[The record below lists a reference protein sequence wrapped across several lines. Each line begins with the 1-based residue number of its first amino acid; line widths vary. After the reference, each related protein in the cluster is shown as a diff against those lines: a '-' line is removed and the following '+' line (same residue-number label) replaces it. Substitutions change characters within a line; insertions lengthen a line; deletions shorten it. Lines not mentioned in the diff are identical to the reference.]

1 MFIYLLLVNFAFALL
16 VCVVLAWIFKRP
28 VAAILQRVIT
38 DDIYK
43 VWGRYMTFAI
53 YVVGLSGGVRVW
65 DLERYINPSGEN
77 KAVLELTRERWVLE
91 IYRTLIGT
99 LQSVAWMLLVFFIFA
114 MMAYVIVKGME
125 MKRQAGA

>member
-16 VCVVLAWIFKRP
+16 VCVILGWIFKRP
-28 VAAILQRVIT
+28 IGAILQRIIT
-38 DDIYK
+38 EDIHR

-77 KAVLELTRERWVLE
+77 KTILELTRERWVLE
-91 IYRTLIGT
+91 VYRTLIGT

-114 MMAYVIVKGME
+114 LIAFVLVKGME
-125 MKRQAGA
+125 MRRQSAG